1 MELRLMVLKEMTAS
15 HGRSLLKLSTVC
27 VQWRREFFEKII
39 FTNVKLKSFSD
50 ISWFDRMMTGKR
62 KSLLQS
68 IWLHEELWTYNCVI
82 CQTEETAAEA
92 AANSKIFSTRLL

>member
-50 ISWFDRMMTGKR
+50 INWFDR
-62 KSLLQS
+62 
-68 IWLHEELWTYNCVI
+68 
-82 CQTEETAAEA
+82 
-92 AANSKIFSTRLL
+92 